1 MELKKYLLVIVGFI
15 ISIVVFAT
23 IYVLSELMKNN
34 PQPLIPK
41 EYITDFVVII
51 PSIPCGSPPALCIP
65 GLFTD
70 IPILYLIP
78 IIVVLVIYAL
88 GPYLL
93 VIYLQLHKL
102 STKISTKTEYG
113 IVEPGTKVGSLKLFR
128 RALTVSLFAF
138 SICALIVQAG
148 YGAYF
153 RGGYNEDLIL
163 HKAEAL
169 FLGTFFISG
178 IVLIIFIPIWLLEDT
193 GIVGYK
199 HDKSKR
205 HPPKIEGISSLYSS
219 ILEGYAGISTIFIL
233 ISYIFGT
240 LAVLSPGSAAILTPI
255 ILIFLP
261 FIITGLFAIP
271 LMIYEALLPK
281 ATKRIHKKLR
291 KYNLHYIDIP
301 EFNEVKS
308 EKTIVID

>member
-1 MELKKYLLVIVGFI
+1 MGLKKYIIVIIGFI
-15 ISIVVFAT
+15 ISICVFAT
-23 IYVLSELMKNN
+23 IYILSELAKNS
-34 PQPLIPK
+34 PDPLIPR
-41 EYITDFVVII
+41 EYVSDFVVII
-51 PSIPCGSPPALCIP
+51 PSFLCLPQSGFCVP

-78 IIVVLVIYAL
+78 IVVVLIIYAI

-93 VIYLQLHKL
+93 IIYLQLHKL
-102 STKISTKTEYG
+102 TTKISTKTQYG
-113 IVEPGTKVGSLKLFR
+113 IVEPGKNVGAFKLFR
-128 RALTVSLFAF
+128 RALIVSLFAF
-138 SICALIVQAG
+138 SITAILIQAG
-148 YGAYF
+148 YGDSF
-153 RGGYNEDLIL
+153 RGNYIEDSVLSN
-163 HKAEAL
+163 AEAL

-199 HDKSKR
+199 HDKQKR

-219 ILEGYAGISTIFIL
+219 ILEGYAGISTVFIL
-233 ISYIFGT
+233 ISYIIKS
-240 LAVLSPGSAAILTPI
+240 LEVIQPGSPAILTPI

-281 ATKRIHKKLR
+281 ATKRILKKLI

-301 EFNEVKS
+301 EFDEVKS
-308 EKTIVID
+308 ERIIVVD